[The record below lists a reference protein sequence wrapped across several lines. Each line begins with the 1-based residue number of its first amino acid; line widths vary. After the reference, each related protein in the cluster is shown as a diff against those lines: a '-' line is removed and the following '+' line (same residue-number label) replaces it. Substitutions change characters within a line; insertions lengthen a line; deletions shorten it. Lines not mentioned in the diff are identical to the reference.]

1 MRMRTRSRMQTNNQT
16 NSHNQIQLLYTF
28 FFRKPS
34 IKDKQKAETLNTFHV
49 RQSFNGHRT

>member
-1 MRMRTRSRMQTNNQT
+1 MRTRSRMQTNNQT
-16 NSHNQIQLLYTF
+16 NSHNQIQLIYTF